1 MIMTFVEELSKYIY
15 DNKRYISDIEYIEMT
30 VRCPAGDKVEISFT

>member
-1 MIMTFVEELSKYIY
+1 MTFVEELSKYIY

-30 VRCPAGDKVEISFT
+30 VSWI

>member
-1 MIMTFVEELSKYIY
+1 MTFVEELSKYIY

-30 VRCPAGDKVEISFT
+30 VI